1 MTVYLDGVLVLNSLV
16 DYLLLMV
23 CGNVTGTPVQRK
35 RVLLAG
41 LIGGVYAILC
51 LLPEFSFLD
60 GFLWKVLMAWCL
72 CLFAFGRRPGMIRRS
87 AVLILL
93 AAAFSGVVL
102 LLTEFFA
109 APASLIG
116 STVYYPVTLPVLA
129 LTAGGSYGLMQM
141 ALSRLSHQ
149 GGDIVNVE
157 VTLCGVMR
165 AFTALRDTGNT
176 LRDPISGLSVMVA
189 DWNLLAS
196 GLYGGELTK
205 ESVEEPT
212 LGLSQMMD
220 IAPELKPRLIPYKTV
235 GVESGLLLAVCP
247 EEIKVDGKKEQLL
260 LAFSAVPVSDGGGYE
275 ALIGG
280 TQ

>member
-1 MTVYLDGVLVLNSLV
+1 MTVYLDSVLLLNSLV

-23 CGNVTGTPVQRK
+23 CGNVTGTPVRRK

-41 LIGGVYAILC
+41 LFGGFYAILC
-51 LLPEFSFLD
+51 LLPGFSFLK
-60 GFLWKVLMAWCL
+60 GLMWKVLAAFCL
-72 CLFAFGRRPGMIRRS
+72 CLLAFGVRPGMIRRS
-87 AVLILL
+87 VVLILL
-93 AAAFSGVVL
+93 AAAFSGLVL
-102 LLTEFFA
+102 LLTEVFA

-116 STVYYPVTLPVLA
+116 STVYYPVTFPALA

-141 ALSRLSHQ
+141 ALSRLSHH

-157 VTLCGVMR
+157 VTLCGVRR

-176 LRDPISGLSVMVA
+176 LHDPISGWGVMVA
-189 DWNLLAS
+189 DFGLLSS
-196 GLYGGELTK
+196 GLNGGELTK
-205 ESVEEPT
+205 QAVEQPT
-212 LGLSQMMD
+212 LGLSRVMSL
-220 IAPELKPRLIPYKTV
+220 APELKPRLIPYKTV

-247 EEIKVDGKKEQLL
+247 EEIRVNGKKEQLL

>member
-1 MTVYLDGVLVLNSLV
+1 MTVYLDGVLVVNSLI

-23 CGNVTGTPVQRK
+23 CGNVTGTPVRRK
-35 RVLLAG
+35 RVLISGLFGGIYAVLCLMPGLSFLEGLLWKGLA
-41 LIGGVYAILC
+41 AWFLC
-51 LLPEFSFLD
+51 LL
-60 GFLWKVLMAWCL
+60 
-72 CLFAFGRRPGMIRRS
+72 AFGTRPGMLRRS
-87 AVLILL
+87 VVLILL
-93 AAAFSGVVL
+93 AAAFSGLVL
-102 LLTEFFA
+102 LLTEMFS

-116 STVYYPVTLPVLA
+116 STVYYPVTLPVLM

-141 ALSRLSHQ
+141 ALSRLTHH

-157 VTLCGVMR
+157 VTLCGVRR

-176 LRDPISGLSVMVA
+176 LRDPISGWGVMVA
-189 DWNLLAS
+189 DWNVLAV
-196 GLYGGELTK
+196 GVHGRELTRQA
-205 ESVEEPT
+205 VEQPT
-212 LGLSQMMD
+212 LGLGQLMT

-235 GVESGLLLAVCP
+235 GVASGLLLAVCP

-280 TQ
+280 AQ

>member
-23 CGNVTGTPVQRK
+23 CGNVTGTPVRRK

-41 LIGGVYAILC
+41 VSGGVYAILC
-51 LLPEFSFLD
+51 LLPRLSFLD
-60 GFLWKVLMAWCL
+60 GLCWKVLMAWCL
-72 CLFAFGRRPGMIRRS
+72 CVLAFGRRPGMLRRS
-87 AVLILL
+87 VVLVLL

-102 LLTEFFA
+102 LLTELFA
-109 APASLIG
+109 APVSLIG
-116 STVYYPVTLPVLA
+116 STVYYPVTLPVLV
-129 LTAGGSYGLMQM
+129 LTAGGAYGVMQM
-141 ALSRLSHQ
+141 ALSRLTHQ
-149 GGDIVNVE
+149 GGDIVRVE
-157 VTLCGVMR
+157 VHLCGVRR

-176 LRDPISGLSVMVA
+176 LRDPISGWGVMVA

-196 GLYGGELTK
+196 GLHGSELTRQA
-205 ESVEEPT
+205 VEEPV
-212 LGLSQMMD
+212 LGLRQVMA

-235 GVESGLLLAVCP
+235 GVQSGLLLAVCP
-247 EEIKVDGKKEQLL
+247 EEIKVEGKKEQLL

>member
-23 CGNVTGTPVQRK
+23 CGNVTGTPVRRK

-41 LIGGVYAILC
+41 LVGGVYAILC
-51 LLPEFSFLD
+51 LLPDFSFLD
-60 GFLWKVLMAWCL
+60 NLQWKILMAWCL
-72 CLFAFGRRPGMIRRS
+72 CLLAFGIRPGMIRRS
-87 AVLILL
+87 VVLVLL

-102 LLTEFFA
+102 LLTEVFA

-116 STVYYPVTLPVLA
+116 STVYYPVTMPVLA

-149 GGDIVNVE
+149 GGDIVGVE
-157 VTLCGVMR
+157 VTLCGVRR

-176 LRDPISGLSVMVA
+176 LRDPISGLGVMVA
-189 DWNLLAS
+189 DWNLLAA
-196 GLYGGELTK
+196 GLHGEELTK
-205 ESVEEPT
+205 KSVEEPT
-212 LGLSQMMD
+212 LGLRQVMA
-220 IAPELKPRLIPYKTV
+220 IAPELKPRLIPFKTV
-235 GVESGLLLAVCP
+235 GVESGLLLGVCP

-280 TQ
+280 AQ

>member
-16 DYLLLMV
+16 DYLLLVV
-23 CGNVTGTPVQRK
+23 CGNVTGTPVRRK

-41 LIGGVYAILC
+41 VFGGMYAILC
-51 LLPEFSFLD
+51 LLPGLSFLD
-60 GFLWKVLMAWCL
+60 GLLWKVLMAWGL
-72 CLFAFGRRPGMIRRS
+72 CLLAFGWRPGIIRRS
-87 AVLILL
+87 VVLILL

-102 LLTEFFA
+102 LLTEVFA

-116 STVYYPVTLPVLA
+116 STVYYPVTLPVLM

-141 ALSRLSHQ
+141 ALSRLTHH

-157 VTLCGVMR
+157 VTLCGIRR

-176 LRDPISGLSVMVA
+176 LRDPISGCGVMVA
-189 DWNLLAS
+189 DWNLLAA
-196 GLYGGELTK
+196 GLHGRELTRCA
-205 ESVEEPT
+205 VEEPT
-212 LGLSQMMD
+212 LGLNQVMA

-280 TQ
+280 AQ